1 MKKFKCLLNRF
12 FTSILFVCLG
22 ISSFAQYAGSVDT
35 TFAPNNNGVPF
46 STSGHYRS
54 MGVEVIG
61 NSVYYALQCEPG
73 YPKIRKYDF
82 QGNEDLDWYNNQ
94 MSTWNTQFATTFLE
108 TEKDI
113 NGNYT
118 GEFFISG
125 RNSYNS
131 MVNQGVRFLNKIN
144 ADGTRDLNFVCPY
157 TSWISVCTSIYHD
170 WENGILYYS
179 YRNGYG
185 TVVLVSCDPNTGQ
198 VLQTLTLPVANNNYS
213 INKITKIEGVD
224 GIIVAGLFDFDYNNN
239 HYASLFKIDS
249 QFNILPINGL
259 TNISNNF
266 VINDIISVNDSE
278 CDGTLSGST
287 KIYIAGSISEVSGNT
302 GFKNIARFNLLND
315 FWQIDQNYK
324 PGCAGAVYDICYYNC
339 HLVSTG
345 NFASS
350 TSSGSNSPFWSPKV
364 TAFTSDGIVS
374 DEFKMTTT
382 GAGLGGVYVSGLENS
397 FGQGTGRC
405 LAVNPTNDGNGRW
418 EIFIGG
424 TFVNL
429 IQGPPQPRSVIKNMN
444 FMAKLYGFESS
455 IDTEFTYCLDENG
468 SNRYTISTFDISNT
482 TGCEKW
488 ELYKSEGAPFNWIL
502 IRTENSHEFT
512 DTTLNRSVWYRIVRT
527 VTECGNSCSSGYI
540 IYKESNNCQISNN
553 GTELRE
559 LVMSSA
565 DYEEIKQIESEI
577 SKLDVFP
584 NPTNGVLTIKDDF
597 KDEFRSVS
605 LYNSLGSKIVSKNY
619 NSNNYKLD
627 ITDLPSGVYML
638 VITTDTGVQKQQII
652 KE

>member
-1 MKKFKCLLNRF
+1 
-12 FTSILFVCLG
+12 
-22 ISSFAQYAGSVDT
+22 
-35 TFAPNNNGVPF
+35 
-46 STSGHYRS
+46 
-54 MGVEVIG
+54 
-61 NSVYYALQCEPG
+61 
-73 YPKIRKYDF
+73 
-82 QGNEDLDWYNNQ
+82 
-94 MSTWNTQFATTFLE
+94 
-108 TEKDI
+108 
-113 NGNYT
+113 
-118 GEFFISG
+118 
-125 RNSYNS
+125 
-131 MVNQGVRFLNKIN
+131 
-144 ADGTRDLNFVCPY
+144 
-157 TSWISVCTSIYHD
+157 
-170 WENGILYYS
+170 
-179 YRNGYG
+179 
-185 TVVLVSCDPNTGQ
+185 
-198 VLQTLTLPVANNNYS
+198 
-213 INKITKIEGVD
+213 
-224 GIIVAGLFDFDYNNN
+224 
-239 HYASLFKIDS
+239 
-249 QFNILPINGL
+249 
-259 TNISNNF
+259 

-278 CDGTLSGST
+278 CDGTLTGST

-339 HLVSTG
+339 HLVATG

-444 FMAKLYGFESS
+444 FMAKLYGFGSN

-488 ELYKSEGAPFNWIL
+488 ELYKSEDAPFNWIL

-527 VTECGNSCSSGYI
+527 VTECGNSSSSGYI
-540 IYKESNNCQISNN
+540 IYKEPKSYQISNN
-553 GTELRE
+553 GVELRT
-559 LVMSSA
+559 LVLSSA

-605 LYNSLGSKIVSKNY
+605 LYNSLGSKMVSKNY

>member
-198 VLQTLTLPVANNNYS
+198 VLQTLTLPGVNNNYS

-239 HYASLFKIDS
+239 HYTSLFKIDS
-249 QFNILPINGL
+249 QFNILPINGV
-259 TNISNNF
+259 TNVSNNF
-266 VINDIISVNDSE
+266 AVYDIISVNDSE
-278 CDGTLSGST
+278 CDGTLTGST

-324 PGCAGAVYDICYYNC
+324 PGCAGGVYDICYYNC
-339 HLVSTG
+339 HLVVTG
-345 NFASS
+345 NFSSS

-382 GAGLGGVYVSGLENS
+382 GSGLGGVYVSGFENS

-429 IQGPPQPRSVIKNMN
+429 IQGPPQPRSVIKHMN
-444 FMAKLYGFESS
+444 FMAKLYGFESN
-455 IDTEFTYCLDENG
+455 IDTGFTYCLDENG
-468 SNRYTISTFDISNT
+468 SNNYTISTFDISNT

-488 ELYKSEGAPFNWIL
+488 EVYKSDGEPFNWTL
-502 IRTENSHEFT
+502 IRTENTHDFT
-512 DTTLNRSVWYRIVRT
+512 DTTLTTNVWYRIVRT

-559 LVMSSA
+559 LVMSSV

-619 NSNNYKLD
+619 NSNNYRLD

>member
-1 MKKFKCLLNRF
+1 
-12 FTSILFVCLG
+12 LFVCLG

-198 VLQTLTLPVANNNYS
+198 VLQTLTLPGTNNNYS

-239 HYASLFKIDS
+239 HYVSLFKIDS

-278 CDGTLSGST
+278 CDGTLTGST

-339 HLVSTG
+339 HLVATG

-429 IQGPPQPRSVIKNMN
+429 IQGPPQPRSVIKHMN
-444 FMAKLYGFESS
+444 FMAKLYGFESN
-455 IDTEFTYCLDENG
+455 IDTRFTYCLDENG
-468 SNRYTISTFDISNT
+468 SNNYTISTFDISNT

-488 ELYKSEGAPFNWIL
+488 ELYKSDGEPFNWTL
-502 IRTENSHEFT
+502 IRTENTHDFT
-512 DTTLNRSVWYRIVRT
+512 DTTLTTNVWYRIVRT

-559 LVMSSA
+559 LVMSSV

-619 NSNNYKLD
+619 NSNNYRLD